1 MKNSITTGKIK
12 FYNDEKG
19 YGFIVPDNGDK
30 DVFFH
35 FTSIESEGIQL
46 KHIYLKDKKVSYT
59 MRDGKK
65 GPEAVDVVISD

>member
-1 MKNSITTGKIK
+1 MEKNTGKIK
-12 FYNDEKG
+12 FFNDEKG
-19 YGFIVPDNGDK
+19 FGFIVPEDSEK

-35 FTSIESEGIQL
+35 FTSFKHKPDQL

-65 GPEAVDVVISD
+65 GPEAVDVVIAD